1 MEDRDN
7 VMLILK
13 SIAPIKYTYS
23 KKNKLLN
30 KSFKSMSLQNLMKN
44 LKTHHKVK
52 DEFYPSP
59 EFLKNR
65 NKFDIN
71 FKNSN
76 AYIKELSDLNNLPL
90 VAKNKNI

>member
-30 KSFKSMSLQNLMKN
+30 KSKHPT
-44 LKTHHKVK
+44 LKFLGLK
-52 DEFYPSP
+52 ENYPST
-59 EFLKNR
+59 L
-65 NKFDIN
+65 
-71 FKNSN
+71 SN
-76 AYIKELSDLNNLPL
+76 QLTVK
-90 VAKNKNI
+90 

>member
-1 MEDRDN
+1 
-7 VMLILK
+7 
-13 SIAPIKYTYS
+13 
-23 KKNKLLN
+23 
-30 KSFKSMSLQNLMKN
+30 MSLQNLMKN

-90 VAKNKNI
+90 VAKNKNYIKNKSINSDLDNYWNNKEETKRIIEEREKIIG